1 MKKIFIL
8 LFAASFSLVACDK
21 YLDRQPDDA
30 LTSDTIWEKR
40 TTTRQYL

>member
-30 LTSDTIWEKR
+30 PTSDTVWEKR